1 MEGKQFGVEGWFRG
15 GMSDIE
21 GWVGVEGVGRV
32 QAEAGWR
39 GKVSSPV
46 EGWMVGIFLVKCC
59 GLQLR
64 ARWRGMFIKGWVGGR
79 DGFIVERWMVGKD

>member
-15 GMSDIE
+15 GMTDIE

-39 GKVSSPV
+39 GQVCSRGLDGRNIFSQV
-46 EGWMVGIFLVKCC
+46 ERSTVR
-59 GLQLR
+59 R

-79 DGFIVERWMVGKD
+79 DGFVVERWMVGKD